1 MLLRK
6 ALVSDGVIE
15 DDCLL
20 VFVLWRDN
28 SRVIMHMHG
37 TSVSLKSQQN
47 KVYC

>member
-1 MLLRK
+1 MI
-6 ALVSDGVIE
+6 VSDRVIE

-28 SRVIMHMHG
+28 PRVFMRMRG
-37 TSVSLKSQQN
+37 DTVSLKSRLN